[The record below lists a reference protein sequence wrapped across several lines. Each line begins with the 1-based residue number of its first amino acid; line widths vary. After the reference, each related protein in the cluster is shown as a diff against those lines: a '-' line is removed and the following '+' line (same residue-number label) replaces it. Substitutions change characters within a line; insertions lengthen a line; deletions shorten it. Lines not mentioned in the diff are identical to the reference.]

1 MVDTKPSWRIGV
13 DIGGTFTDIVLW
25 DSLGGQLILDKILTT
40 PNDPS
45 HVVLEGVERVLK
57 ATEISAQDL
66 TSVIHGTTLVAN
78 ALIERKGVTTGL
90 ITTAGFRDVL
100 EIGREWRY
108 DLFNLDIEMPKP
120 LVPRHLRFEATERIG
135 PDGDVLVTLDETA
148 LQSTISAL
156 RDAGVDSLAVCLLHA
171 YLNPAHERAIADVIR
186 RELPD
191 MALSLSSDVS
201 PELGEYE
208 RSSTTTANA

>member
-1 MVDTKPSWRIGV
+1 MKFPFLFIVLALSQQSVARGF
-13 DIGGTFTDIVLW
+13 DIGDTSHDIIIVGAG
-25 DSLGGQLILDKILTT
+25 S
-40 PNDPS
+40 
-45 HVVLEGVERVLK
+45 
-57 ATEISAQDL
+57 
-66 TSVIHGTTLVAN
+66 
-78 ALIERKGVTTGL
+78 TGL
-90 ITTAGFRDVL
+90 YAARTLQSYGYDVL
-100 EIGREWRY
+100 I
-108 DLFNLDIEMPKP
+108 I
-120 LVPRHLRFEATERIG
+120 EATERIG

-156 RDAGVDSLAVCLLHA
+156 QDAGVKSLAVCLLHA
-171 YLNPAHERAIADVIR
+171 YLNPAHERAIAGVIR